1 MTRSIRRG
9 NEIYEMGD
17 DYQRAEHALNVRR
30 YDQAI
35 EIMQRVL
42 SKNPDNSV
50 AFHTIARAYSLKK
63 MPDKA
68 IEAIRAS
75 LALDP
80 TSSYAHG
87 LYGSLLMD
95 ERQYRQVEQEFHTAI
110 TLDPT
115 NHLAFYLFTIYWLDH
130 KKNIAKAKEY
140 CSKALEMDSADVRY
154 HWMFARI
161 YAAEGKTAEAEKIYL
176 HALSMDPENSR
187 VHNSYGVLLLNQKND
202 AKAAYEHFRTA
213 LMLSPEDEEARKNLQ
228 IAVKAKNPWYRP
240 VWYYSLLRRRWGGA
254 YAIFVVLFFVG
265 VFWSIQNPTAAVWV
279 TLLDTLFL
287 LFMLYCVIVALLFNF
302 LVKRDWIK

>member
-1 MTRSIRRG
+1 MARNVRRS
-9 NEIYEMGD
+9 NEIREMGD

-42 SKNPDNSV
+42 SNNPDNSV

-68 IEAIRAS
+68 IEAIRTS
-75 LALDP
+75 LSLDP

-95 ERQYRQVEQEFHTAI
+95 EKHYGQVEQEFNTAI
-110 TLDPT
+110 ALDPI
-115 NHLAFYLFTIYWLDH
+115 NHLAFYLYAIYWLDH
-130 KKNIAKAKEY
+130 KKNIVKAKEY

-154 HWMFARI
+154 HWMFGRI
-161 YAAEGKTAEAEKIYL
+161 YATEGKTAEAEKIYL

-187 VHNSYGVLLLNQKND
+187 VHNSYGVLLLNKKTD

-213 LMLSPEDEEARKNLQ
+213 LMLAPEDEEARKNLQ

-254 YAIFVVLFFVG
+254 YAIFVVLFFLG
-265 VFWSIQNPTAAVWV
+265 AFWSIQNPATAVWV
-279 TLLDTLFL
+279 TLLDMLFL
-287 LFMLYCVIVALLFNF
+287 LFILYCAIIALLFNL
-302 LVKRDWIK
+302 LVKHGRLK